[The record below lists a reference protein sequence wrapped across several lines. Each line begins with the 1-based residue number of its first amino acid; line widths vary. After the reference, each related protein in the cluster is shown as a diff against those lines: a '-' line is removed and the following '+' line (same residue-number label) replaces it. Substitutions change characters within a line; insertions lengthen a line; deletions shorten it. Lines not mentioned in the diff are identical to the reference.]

1 MTLSQDF
8 LDLLRAFVAFDVRW
22 MIVGGY
28 AVARH
33 GRPRATKDL
42 DVWVEASPSNAQRI
56 VAALRDFGAPLAG
69 LDVADFSVP
78 GIGLQF
84 GRPPLRVDILT
95 AISGLAFAEAWP
107 RAIVETIDDVPG
119 RFIALDDLLTNKR
132 AAGRPQDVA
141 DVAALER
148 IRRRS
153 P

>member
-1 MTLSQDF
+1 MD
-8 LDLLRAFVAFDVRW
+8 DRGLR
-22 MIVGGY
+22 GGSSRSP
-28 AVARH
+28 ARH
-33 GRPRATKDL
+33 QGFS
-42 DVWVEASPSNAQRI
+42 DVWGGGGPFRTRRGLS
-56 VAALRDFGAPLAG
+56 AALRDFGAPLAG